1 MPRKQG
7 KEPASTLDI
16 IKKDLGYL
24 KEVVKVTNDKTKQ
37 LAQSL
42 NHYEKDTAPAM
53 YDGTMERRIGHPT
66 YKAFDKKLGKEVD
79 RTRQWSIELFV
90 WLIQEYRKVEKLP
103 ALPLS
108 RILALAR
115 HGTILHVSIIARFK
129 IKKKLDNSVPW
140 SDLRVKPYHRN
151 LFEKLEKEVNPYIP
165 LGSCV
170 RFWGARII
178 LQKHWSNVQQSDY
191 QKTDNHSGDDDD
203 LQENNQESIDS
214 TSTCSITGDGESSSE
229 SYSACTSNE
238 EWDDEEESSTN
249 EDGEDYDED
258 NETDASHSAQGQN
271 HEQSDEDDTQRSSE
285 DEELGGHQ
293 QHRKNTIQL
302 KKEVISRTKKDTKNH
317 ILQRSNQKRKDAVSN
332 SAKPR
337 SGQPTKKFRKKAVK
351 K

>member
-1 MPRKQG
+1 MPRKQE
-7 KEPASTLDI
+7 KEHASTLDI

-24 KEVVKVTNDKTKQ
+24 KEVVKITNDKTKQ
-37 LAQSL
+37 LVQSL

-79 RTRQWSIELFV
+79 RTRQWSIELFI

-203 LQENNQESIDS
+203 LRENNQESIDS

-229 SYSACTSNE
+229 SYSACTSSE
-238 EWDDEEESSTN
+238 EWDDEKESTTN
-249 EDGEDYDED
+249 EDREDYDECSGIDD
-258 NETDASHSAQGQN
+258 NHS
-271 HEQSDEDDTQRSSE
+271 DCTQRSSE
-285 DEELGGHQ
+285 DEEFHDPR
-293 QHRKNTIQL
+293 QHRKDGIQL
-302 KKEVISRTKKDTKNH
+302 KKEIISRTKKGTRNH
-317 ILQRSNQKRKDAVSN
+317 TLSRSKQKRKDAVGN
-332 SAKPR
+332 STKPR
-337 SGQPTKKFRKKAVK
+337 NDQPSKKFRKKNSK
-351 K
+351 KS